1 MAEDF
6 GIDLQAARAFLAAK
20 DRARE
25 EALDLRFAQANA
37 DFQAIVALIVERY
50 RPKRIYQWGSLLDR
64 RRFSEIS
71 DIDIALEGLPDA
83 ETYFAILGEAMRM
96 TSFPLDLV
104 ELEKIGAENARHIRE
119 YGRPVYERPEE
130 R

>member
-20 DRARE
+20 GRARE
-25 EALDLRFAQANA
+25 EALD
-37 DFQAIVALIVERY
+37 
-50 RPKRIYQWGSLLDR
+50 R
-64 RRFSEIS
+64 RSFSEIS
-71 DIDIALEGLPDA
+71 DIDIALGGLPDA

-104 ELEKIGAENARHIRE
+104 ELEKIGAENASHIRE
-119 YGRPVYERPEE
+119 YGRPVYERP
-130 R
+130 RNATYPSSVAVVTPRSARPPSRRNAIPRCSSY